1 MKWLPVIVFLAILSV
16 PLANGQFYGQVQENS
31 GNTNQQSNTFPKI
44 AYTADK
50 SYEVDLTW
58 EPHRILTDQKIIFI
72 FQFYNYKTGELV
84 PMVDYQFV
92 ISQDGK
98 ELTRI
103 SGTTSQAGDYK
114 YFAFDNPGPVTISL
128 EKIGDTDSSASYN
141 TIIYQ
146 NPNPTGHV
154 VIMQPPANIS
164 DKQRSIFP
172 IIEDVIVGVLIAL
185 IVWLARD
192 PILKRLNV

>member
-92 ISQDGK
+92 VSQDGK

-103 SGTTSQAGDYK
+103 PGTTSQAGDYK

-128 EKIGDTDSSASYN
+128 EKIGDTDSSVSYN

-164 DKQRSIFP
+164 NKQRSIFP
-172 IIEDVIVGVLIAL
+172 IIEDVIVGSLIAL

-192 PILKRLNV
+192 PILKKLNV